1 MNAALELLTTVVFI
15 VIISNPN
22 VMNQEFI
29 THLSKLFTTTT
40 KQFEIWV
47 VSGGIIIFILSVAIN
62 IFDGFRKARIR

>member
-47 VSGGIIIFILSVAIN
+47 VSGGNHHIYFICSHQYI
-62 IFDGFRKARIR
+62 